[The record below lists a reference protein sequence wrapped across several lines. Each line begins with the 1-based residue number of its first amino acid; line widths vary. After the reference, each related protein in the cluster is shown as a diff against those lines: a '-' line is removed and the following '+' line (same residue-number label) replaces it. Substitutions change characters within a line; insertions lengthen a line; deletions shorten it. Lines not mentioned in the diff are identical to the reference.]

1 MEVKIA
7 LENRTGVR
15 KMMVVRGYFY
25 WCFDRI
31 PGNNNLKK
39 DFFGILPSLACL
51 PASLLQSWCSFTV
64 FLSSYIEP
72 GAKWMLISVQGWG
85 SQTFPLPSG
94 RGSACSHLLLVT
106 NVTRAKA
113 PQQWLCRRVAV
124 GGLREIR
131 YIKQAAS
138 RKDKALHKL

>member
-1 MEVKIA
+1 
-7 LENRTGVR
+7 
-15 KMMVVRGYFY
+15 
-25 WCFDRI
+25 
-31 PGNNNLKK
+31 
-39 DFFGILPSLACL
+39 
-51 PASLLQSWCSFTV
+51 
-64 FLSSYIEP
+64 
-72 GAKWMLISVQGWG
+72 MLISVQGWG
-85 SQTFPLPSG
+85 SQAFSLPSG
-94 RGSACSHLLLVT
+94 RGSACSHLFLVT